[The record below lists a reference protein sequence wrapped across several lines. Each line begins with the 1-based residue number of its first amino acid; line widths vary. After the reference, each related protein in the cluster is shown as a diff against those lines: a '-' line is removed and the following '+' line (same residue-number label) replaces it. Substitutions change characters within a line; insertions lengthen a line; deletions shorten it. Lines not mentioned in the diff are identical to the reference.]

1 LKPVYQMENSG
12 ISFFFNPE
20 SVAVVGA
27 TEEPGKIS
35 NIILRSLLR
44 AGFKGKVYPVNPRY
58 SSVLGMECLPSIEA
72 IPEKA
77 DIAVFA
83 IPAPAVPNALKNAEG
98 KIRGAIIVGG
108 GFAETGEA
116 GSALEKEVR
125 EIAARAGIRI
135 IGPNCMGIFDTAS
148 KLDTFFIPEDRIQRP
163 GKGGL
168 SIISQSGSFAVT
180 AMDELAADGI
190 GVARVVSYGNKTD
203 VNEAD
208 CLDFLADDPETK
220 AVAIYIES
228 VDDGR
233 RFIEAASRCSANK
246 PVMAVK
252 VGKAGAGITAA
263 RSHTGAIA
271 GRYEIYRAAFKK
283 AGVIELDGYEEFL
296 AACKAF
302 GMQGRAKGNRV
313 MIITDGGGV
322 GVGLSDACHALGLD
336 VAPLPEELSAKLK
349 SELPPYFAIGN
360 PLDLTGSATDESF
373 ALSLQK
379 TMSGDHYDIAI
390 IAALW
395 GPPALTDNLPAMLAQ
410 KPGFTEKPILICTP
424 GGEYSR
430 QRFKLFREVGLPVF
444 GTPEAAVRAA
454 SVLARG
460 ARRG

>member
-1 LKPVYQMENSG
+1 MENSA
-12 ISFFFNPE
+12 ISFFFDPKAI
-20 SVAVVGA
+20 AVVGA
-27 TEEPGKIS
+27 TEEQGKIS

-44 AGFKGKVYPVNPRY
+44 AGFKGKVYPVNPKY
-58 SSVLGMECLPSIEA
+58 SSVLGMECLPSVEDL
-72 IPEKA
+72 PEKA
-77 DIAVFA
+77 DIAVLA
-83 IPAPAVPNALKNAEG
+83 IPAPAVPDVLMSAEG

-108 GFAETGEA
+108 GFAEAGEA
-116 GSALEKEVR
+116 GLSLEKEVR
-125 EIAARAGIRI
+125 EIASKAGIRI
-135 IGPNCMGIFDTAS
+135 IGPNCMGIYDTVS
-148 KLDTFFIPEDRIQRP
+148 RLDTFFIPEDRIQRP

-220 AVAIYIES
+220 AVAVYIES
-228 VDDGR
+228 IGDGR
-233 RFIEAASRCSANK
+233 RFVEAASRCSAKK

-252 VGKAGAGITAA
+252 VGKGGAGITAA

-302 GMQGRAKGNRV
+302 GMQGRAAGNRV

-336 VAPLPEELSAKLK
+336 VAPLPEELSEKLK
-349 SELPPYFAIGN
+349 RELPPYFSISN

-379 TMSGDHYDIAI
+379 TMSGDHYDVAI
-390 IAALW
+390 VAALW
-395 GPPALTDNLPAMLAQ
+395 GPPALTDNLPNMLSQ
-410 KPGFTEKPILICTP
+410 KPGFTEKPILVCTP

-430 QRFKLFREVGLPVF
+430 QRFSLFREAGLPVF
-444 GTPEAAVRAA
+444 ATPEAAVRAA
-454 SVLARG
+454 SVLARAAG
-460 ARRG
+460 RR

>member
-1 LKPVYQMENSG
+1 MENSG
-12 ISFFFNPE
+12 ISFFFSPA

-35 NIILRSLLR
+35 NIILRSLIR
-44 AGFKGKVYPVNPRY
+44 AGFKGEVYPINPKY
-58 SSVLGMECLPSIEA
+58 SSVLGMECLASIDD

-77 DIAVFA
+77 DIAVLA
-83 IPAPAVPNALKNAEG
+83 IPAPAVPSVLKSARG

-108 GFAETGEA
+108 GFAEAGEA
-116 GSALEKEVR
+116 GLNLEKEVR
-125 EIAARAGIRI
+125 DIAYKSGIRI
-135 IGPNCMGIFDTAS
+135 IGPNCMGIYDTVS
-148 KLDTFFIPEDRIQRP
+148 RLDTFFIPEDRIQRP
-163 GKGGL
+163 AKGGL

-220 AVAIYIES
+220 AVAVYIES
-228 VDDGR
+228 VEDGR
-233 RFIEAASRCSANK
+233 RFVEAASRCSARK

-252 VGKAGAGITAA
+252 VGKGGAGITAA

-302 GMQGRAKGNRV
+302 GMQGRAAGNRV

-322 GVGLSDACHALGLD
+322 GVGLSDACHSLGLD
-336 VAPLPEELSAKLK
+336 VAPLPEGLALKLK
-349 SELPPYFAIGN
+349 SEFPSYFAIGN

-390 IAALW
+390 VAALW
-395 GPPALTDNLPAMLAQ
+395 GPPALTDNLPNMLSQ

-424 GGEYSR
+424 GGVYSR
-430 QRFKLFREVGLPVF
+430 QRFSLFREAGLPVF
-444 GTPEAAVRAA
+444 ATPEAAVRAA